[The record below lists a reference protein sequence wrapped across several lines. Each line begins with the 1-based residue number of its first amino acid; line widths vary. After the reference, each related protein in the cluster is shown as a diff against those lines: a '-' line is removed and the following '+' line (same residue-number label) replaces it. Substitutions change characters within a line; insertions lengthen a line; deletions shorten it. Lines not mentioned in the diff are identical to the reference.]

1 MFGFFQRLFRKQRFL
16 IDVASISER
25 GLVRAENQ
33 DHVLVN
39 RERATFCVA
48 DGMGGGEGGATA
60 SDMVCLFM
68 ARAVAKDVDFGERVK
83 RVDEAFRSANAAMRA
98 YAYRAGFKQMAST
111 ATVLLADEA
120 DAGQAVIGYVGD
132 SRVYRCRE
140 GLLTLLTHDHTMA
153 GELMRRSAGHAMSV
167 EFHGRQHAFAHIL
180 TRAVGVEAEVR
191 PEWRKIDMRKG
202 DVYLICS
209 DGVHDMLSSEEIRT
223 LLSADER
230 AQDLVAALSAR
241 ILSAGAVDNYS
252 MVVLKIGG
260 RE

>member
-1 MFGFFQRLFRKQRFL
+1 MLEFLKSLFRKKRFL
-16 IDVASISER
+16 VDVASISER

-33 DHVLVN
+33 DHVFVN
-39 RERATFCVA
+39 RERTTFCVA

-60 SDMVCLFM
+60 SEMVCLFM
-68 ARAVAKDVDFGERVK
+68 SKAVAKNGDFGERVK
-83 RVDEAFRSANAAMRA
+83 RVDDAFRAANAAIRA

-111 ATVLLADEA
+111 ATVLMADET
-120 DAGQAVIGYVGD
+120 DGRQAVVGFVGD

-153 GELMRRSAGHAMSV
+153 GELMRRTAGQAMSV
-167 EFHGRQHAFAHIL
+167 EFHGRQHALAHVL
-180 TRAVGVEAEVR
+180 TRAVGVEAGVK

-209 DGVHDMLSSEEIRT
+209 DGVHDMLSSEEIRA
-223 LLSADER
+223 LLSADEK
-230 AQDLVAALSAR
+230 AQDLVEGLSKK